1 MNVYIV
7 LYRILGLPSLLDF
20 LKKNRHKKT
29 CESDGYMEI
38 SFFSTLIG
46 KLNLVVQR
54 ALFCSSPASSST
66 TPPRLQGA
74 TSVRRRAWA
83 DGRVQ
88 LFFGTLCALFT
99 RSQLGTYTENQEE
112 SREVWTMCE
121 AHLLFIFISL
131 NLWLPS
137 AWKKTHLTKL
147 AFFFPTKIPIEFDV
161 ARELTFPS
169 LASLIACLSPEPGER
184 SDVYSVSRE
193 ISQPEILKTEG
204 VGFFLLMECVV

>member
-20 LKKNRHKKT
+20 LKKNWHEKT

-38 SFFSTLIG
+38 SLFSTLIG
-46 KLNLVVQR
+46 KLSLVVQR

-88 LFFGTLCALFT
+88 LFFGTLSVLFT

-112 SREVWTMCE
+112 SPEVWTMCE

-131 NLWLPS
+131 NLLLPS
-137 AWKKTHLTKL
+137 TWTKTTSYEIGIYFPKEIPIQFDLLHLTL
-147 AFFFPTKIPIEFDV
+147 
-161 ARELTFPS
+161 
-169 LASLIACLSPEPGER
+169 PGNW
-184 SDVYSVSRE
+184 
-193 ISQPEILKTEG
+193 P
-204 VGFFLLMECVV
+204 FHPWPP